1 MELIADPTRSPEQ
14 IGKSHLNFDIGGLMP
29 KIKLYREA
37 DAGTTS
43 KFAKK
48 KKL

>member
-14 IGKSHLNFDIGGLMP
+14 IEKSHLNFDIRGLTP
-29 KIKLYREA
+29 KIKVHREA
-37 DAGTTS
+37 NAGTTS